1 MLVTTDVVFSHEKKV
16 IIKYIWIKYKYG
28 ATIIANDHP
37 QYKWNV
43 NGVKKLL
50 KKIDET
56 GDVTWK
62 EGSGRPRSVR
72 TEENIELVENYS

>member
-1 MLVTTDVVFSHEKKV
+1 MVFSHEEKV
-16 IIKYIWIKYKYG
+16 IIKHIRIKYKCG
-28 ATIIANDHP
+28 ATIIVNDHP

-50 KKIDET
+50 KKIDEI

-62 EGSGRPRSVR
+62 EDSGRPRSVR